1 MRLLGIDYG
10 RRRVGLALSDESG
23 IVASPLPTYVR
34 GRSTKRDVAA
44 LASLIARH
52 KVSSIVVGLP
62 LNMNGSRGEMAREAE
77 AFADR
82 IRQETGLPVDS
93 FDERLTS
100 SEAERVL
107 IEANLSR
114 RQRKALRD
122 SLSAVLILQGYLNQR
137 NRSGRPPSG
146 PTPSSPLP

>member
-1 MRLLGIDYG
+1 MRVLGIDYG
-10 RRRVGLALSDESG
+10 RRRIGLALSDEEG
-23 IVASPLPTYVR
+23 ILASPLPTYVR
-34 GRSTKRDVAA
+34 GRSEERDIAG

-52 KVSSIVVGLP
+52 GVTAVVVGLP

-82 IRQETGLPVDS
+82 IRQKTTLPVEL

-107 IEANLSR
+107 LEADLSR
-114 RQRKALRD
+114 RRRKELRD
-122 SLSAVLILQGYLNQR
+122 SLSAVLILQGRLDWQN
-137 NRSGRPPSG
+137 
-146 PTPSSPLP
+146 SSD